1 MSNHNMSSSA
11 RAKSKKKTWIDLI
24 DESVYTDDDVN
35 IGDIDAVN
43 REFIV
48 VRRGLINKHY
58 YFIPI
63 TKVEGWDG
71 NALWLKISEAEVV
84 IKYQRDET
92 VPHPSRY
99 YIRDYP
105 GYTTAYYPKLT
116 IIRPPYSRPLYEP
129 SNLDNHYKCDLCG
142 ESNITTEDALGNHV
156 RKNH

>member
-1 MSNHNMSSSA
+1 MSSSA
-11 RAKSKKKTWIDLI
+11 RAKSKKKSWIDLI

-99 YIRDYP
+99 YIKDYP

-129 SNLDNHYKCDLCG
+129 SNLDNNHYRCDLCG